1 MRVSCLVC
9 GVSVLLVCLS
19 NDVEVQLASRFR
31 VHLADLTRGG
41 RGVVA
46 ERWAKKKVLI
56 FLCLMVGSC

>member
-1 MRVSCLVC
+1 MSSLRGVC
-9 GVSVLLVCLS
+9 FVGLPI
-19 NDVEVQLASRFR
+19 NDVGVQSASRFR